1 MKMFSENALSLMNKI
16 ITFFVGYMIVVM
28 FLFSLMI
35 YLVDHSSM
43 KSVND
48 NYSKDV
54 AAIESTMVT
63 NWLGDS
69 ENLLHS
75 LSGIFGVLQG
85 DLVSHIDGLKSVQQ
99 ENNNK
104 FKHLFIVDM
113 NHNYIDT
120 FGLETT
126 MTGEM
131 IDSIL
136 DGSVESI
143 VTSPEMHPILSE
155 ALFTILVPIS
165 RKDVIIG
172 ALGATVTMDELSS
185 RLDAY
190 KVSGAGF
197 GWLIDENLTV
207 IAYPKSE
214 LILEM
219 SLQDTQS
226 LEAKELTNQKL
237 KSSSD
242 IGFNG
247 LSKINKELAES
258 STVTVEYRDPEGYDR
273 TVSFSPVKGTN
284 GWFAA
289 FTTYNDRLPS
299 TTNNL
304 LIYMGFALL
313 IIVVVSIFASYYL
326 ANEITKPINKLI
338 HVVNLFTNGNKG
350 VRADTVPNDEFGQL
364 GKAFNGMADTIIEH
378 TDNVEELIHERTYML
393 ADLNYQI
400 VARNK
405 DLDTMNKE
413 LETTNTKLH
422 SLATTDMLTGLQ
434 NRHELVRTMQ
444 SFMDDVIQGD
454 DPGFSVL
461 FVDLD
466 NFKYYNDTFSHEIGD
481 YLLVEISKILIDNVR
496 ELDMVARYGG
506 DEFVIL
512 LKHGDFEVSKM
523 LSERIHAKILEKKGF
538 RKEIERKVGSEIMHL
553 GKNMLSCSIGIVN
566 YNRNVNAKT
575 VDDLLA
581 LADETMYKAKKAGKS
596 RIVVN

>member
-1 MKMFSENALSLMNKI
+1 MKMFSESAMSLMNKI

-35 YLVDHSSM
+35 YFVDHSSM
-43 KSVND
+43 KAVND

-54 AAIESTMVT
+54 AAMESAMVT
-63 NWLGDS
+63 NWLEDS
-69 ENLLHS
+69 ENILHS
-75 LSGIFGVLQG
+75 LSGVFGLLDG
-85 DLVSHIDGLKSVQQ
+85 DLVTYIDELKFVQQ
-99 ENNNK
+99 ENSNK
-104 FKHLFIVDM
+104 FKHLFIVDS

-120 FGLETT
+120 FDLETT
-126 MTGEM
+126 MTGDM
-131 IDSIL
+131 IDSVL
-136 DGSVESI
+136 DGSEKSI
-143 VTSPEMHPILSE
+143 ITSPQMHPVLSE
-155 ALFTILVPIS
+155 ALFTILVPV
-165 RKDVIIG
+165 RDNGNIIG
-172 ALGATVTMDELSS
+172 ALGATLTMNELSS

-190 KVSGAGF
+190 EVAGAGF
-197 GWLIDENLTV
+197 GWLVDENLTV
-207 IAYPKSE
+207 IAHPKSE
-214 LILEM
+214 HILKMSLLSSDELKEKEFINNKLSPSNELGFSGLDKISKIILE
-219 SLQDTQS
+219 LNT
-226 LEAKELTNQKL
+226 A
-237 KSSSD
+237 
-242 IGFNG
+242 
-247 LSKINKELAES
+247 
-258 STVTVEYRDPEGYDR
+258 TVKYTDPDGYDR

-284 GWFAA
+284 GWLVA
-289 FTTYNDRLPS
+289 FTTFNDRLPS

-304 LIYMGFALL
+304 LIYMGLALL
-313 IIVVVSIFASYYL
+313 IIVVVSVFASYIL
-326 ANEITKPINKLI
+326 ASEITKPINQLI
-338 HVVNLFTNGNKG
+338 HVVNLFINGNKG
-350 VRADTVPNDEFGQL
+350 VRANMKLNDEIGQL
-364 GKAFNGMADTIIEH
+364 GSAFNGMADTIIEH
-378 TDNVEELIHERTYML
+378 TDNVEELIQERTHML

-444 SFMDDVIQGD
+444 SFMDDVLQGE

-481 YLLVEISKILIDNVR
+481 YILIEVGKILVDNVR

-512 LKHGDFEVSKM
+512 LKHGEFDISKM
-523 LSERIHAKILEKKGF
+523 LSERIHAKILEQKGF
-538 RKEIERKVGSEIMHL
+538 RKQIERKIGSEIMHL

-566 YNRNVNAKT
+566 YNRNVGAKT